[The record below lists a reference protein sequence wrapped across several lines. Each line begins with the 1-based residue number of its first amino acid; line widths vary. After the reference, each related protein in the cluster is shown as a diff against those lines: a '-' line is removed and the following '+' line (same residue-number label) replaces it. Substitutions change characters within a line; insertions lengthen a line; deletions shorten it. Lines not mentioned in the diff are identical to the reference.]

1 MKPLNEIVA
10 RMIALRTQGIQLTL
24 LAACP
29 NSAAVL
35 EAAVKVAAVNNLPM
49 LFAATLNQVDRDG
62 GYTGWTPQAFVAS
75 IRHYAGK
82 YHWEGPLYPC
92 LDHGGPWLKDLH
104 ALANLSYEE
113 TMAEVKASLVACLEA
128 GYALLHIDPT
138 VDRTLPPGQPVPIE
152 TVVARTIEL
161 IEHAERERARR
172 GLPPVSYEVGTEEVH
187 GGLVDRDAFCRFV
200 HSLRQGL
207 AERNLLSAWPCF
219 IVARVGTDLHT
230 TFFDPES
237 ARWLYDVV
245 APLGSLIKGHYTDWV
260 ENPSEYP
267 ATGMGGANVG
277 PEFTAEE
284 YLALQELCA
293 KEADMKRS
301 RPHIEL
307 SGFMAALEQAV
318 YDSMRWRKWV
328 LPEEYARAGQPET
341 VQADAQAIWRA
352 LTPERRAWLT
362 QTGARYVW
370 TAPQV
375 VAARQQLYHNLAPVI
390 PDAHQV
396 VVDRIARCMEKYVL
410 AYHLFDTVPLLEA

>member
-10 RMIALRTQGIQLTL
+10 RMIALRAQGIQLTL

-35 EAAVKVAAVNNLPM
+35 EAAVKVAAANNLPM

-62 GYTGWTPQAFVAS
+62 GYTGWTPQTFVAS

-82 YHWEGPLYPC
+82 YRWDGPLYPC

-113 TMAEVKASLVACLEA
+113 TMGEVKASLVACLEA
-128 GYALLHIDPT
+128 GYALLHVDPT
-138 VDRTLPPGQPVPIE
+138 VDRTLPPGRPVPID

-161 IEHAERERARR
+161 IEHAERERERR
-172 GLPPVSYEVGTEEVH
+172 ELPPVSYEVGTEEVH

-200 HSLRQGL
+200 HSLRAGL
-207 AERNLLSAWPCF
+207 AERNLLAAWPCF

-230 TFFDPES
+230 TFFDPQS

-260 ENPSEYP
+260 ENPAEYP

-301 RPHIEL
+301 RPHMEL
-307 SGFMAALEQAV
+307 SSFMTALEQAV

-341 VQADAQAIWRA
+341 AQADAQALWRA

-375 VAARQQLYHNLAPVI
+375 VAARQQLYHNLAPII
-390 PDAHQV
+390 PDPHQV
-396 VVDRIARCMEKYVL
+396 VVERIARCMEKYVL
-410 AYHLFDTVPLLEA
+410 AYHLFDTVTLLEA